1 MSKKKSKKKHAARQ
15 LHDRPSIENIEEK
28 IHRQNMLSVNFRS
41 DRRAICPL
49 TMSLY
54 SDRSTLVY
62 IYIYI
67 YIYNIYICV
76 CVYYSLFCRTYST
89 QYVFILLLNWLCT
102 LSAPLPAEHFLCAS
116 LAPLQP
122 RIQGMASDIIV
133 EILHQE
139 KWAKAFA
146 GTPPQ

>member
-1 MSKKKSKKKHAARQ
+1 MC
-15 LHDRPSIENIEEK
+15 
-28 IHRQNMLSVNFRS
+28 V
-41 DRRAICPL
+41 C
-49 TMSLY
+49 
-54 SDRSTLVY
+54 V
-62 IYIYI
+62 
-67 YIYNIYICV
+67 CV

-139 KWAKAFA
+139 TWAKAFA
-146 GTPPQ
+146 GTGQPVVGPPVRECETVSHSREPLSTHNQHHQRS